1 MLSQHACSS
10 AHVGAFRFLL
20 AVLSSGVNAGVWL
33 DSQTAESV
41 ATGMASVFVAG
52 FDKDDMS
59 QRAATIVCCYLLR
72 HATVW
77 PLLPV

>member
-1 MLSQHACSS
+1 M
-10 AHVGAFRFLL
+10 GAFRFLL

-59 QRAATIVCCYLLR
+59 HNVLELETNVQTKVRNHGEGPY
-72 HATVW
+72 
-77 PLLPV
+77 